1 MSLAYFDCNTGVAGD
16 MMLGALLD
24 LQDPRLTIETLT
36 AGLSSVLDKKEWSIR
51 SYSVRKGTGQIAA
64 TKVDVI
70 LAGVQDDPDKHGHGH
85 GHSHGNDHHHGHG
98 HGHGHPAHDDD
109 VTPTSYDHPNPHH
122 RTFAFISTMIEK
134 SQLPTPVKQQS
145 ILVFRKL
152 AEAEA
157 SCHGVNPD
165 DVHFHEVGAVDSI
178 IDTVGCVYA
187 LHLLGVDR
195 VYCSPL
201 PFTTGTVKTQ
211 HGILAVPAPA
221 TLKVLAGTGV
231 MFRPSTLK
239 GECVTPTGA
248 ALLATLCQGRG
259 TMPPSFELLQVGHGA
274 GTKDFDETPNI
285 LRVLVGKNTSSDS
298 LRSSSSSSP
307 LSKKTKLPTFQTKAV
322 IKLETNVDDM
332 TGELCGYVR
341 QIILR
346 LQGVLDVWCHA
357 IMMKKDR
364 PGIMLSVLCET
375 FAEEECAELIFR
387 ETTTLGIRRSVCERH
402 VLERSLRTIDT
413 GVGQVAVKV
422 GERNGDVLNVKIE
435 FEDARKIAEEK
446 NMPLKMVYSLAQAGV
461 QELELFAKTRRDSA
475 AAAAVTLTKT
485 GTGTGT
491 DTRVARNA
499 DGNDGARLV
508 RRTRTKAR
516 EAEDVDEG
524 YTTRIA
530 ELERRMRS
538 KFLASLGEK

>member
-36 AGLSSVLDKKEWSIR
+36 AGLSSVLDNKEWSIR
-51 SYSVRKGTGQIAA
+51 SHSVRKGTGQIAA

-85 GHSHGNDHHHGHG
+85 GHGHSHGNNHHHGHG
-98 HGHGHPAHDDD
+98 HDHHAHD
-109 VTPTSYDHPNPHH
+109 VTPISPPTSYDQPNPHH
-122 RTFAFISTMIEK
+122 RTFTIISTMIEK
-134 SQLPTPVKQQS
+134 SQLPTAVKQQS

-211 HGILAVPAPA
+211 HGILGVPAPA

-231 MFRPSTLK
+231 TFRPSTLK

-285 LRVLVGKNTSSDS
+285 LRVLIGKNTSSE
-298 LRSSSSSSP
+298 
-307 LSKKTKLPTFQTKAV
+307 KTKLPTFQTKAV

-413 GVGQVAVKV
+413 GVGQVAVKI

-446 NMPLKMVYSLAQAGV
+446 NMPLKMIYSLAQAGV
-461 QELELFAKTRRDSA
+461 QELLAKTRRDSSSAA
-475 AAAAVTLTKT
+475 AAAAVTLTKAGTGIGTGT

-491 DTRVARNA
+491 DARVARNA